1 MGFELRRRTAHLALG
16 VTTLAASGALA
27 AQSSAAQ
34 IALNARCYLNT
45 DHSTARVRVAGI
57 GFFPSSSVELGGGVF
72 GTVTTDA
79 AGQFLATVKAPN
91 DTIKPGARKFTV
103 TASDDDAATGQTVT
117 ASTTGHYSLA
127 GLALSDTV
135 VGFGKRITYYFGGF
149 RPGRQIY
156 GHYFIGRRQTGRK
169 RFGKATGP
177 CGTLKARAT
186 GYPVSRAHPDKWIVY
201 FDDLEKFKKDAIP
214 TYVYGFHKV

>member
-1 MGFELRRRTAHLALG
+1 MDVELCRRTARLALG
-16 VTTLAASGALA
+16 ATTLAASGALA

-45 DHSTARVRVAGI
+45 DRSTARVKVAGT

-79 AGQFLATVKAPN
+79 AGRFLTTVKAPN

-103 TASDDDAATGQTVT
+103 TASDADAGTGETVT
-117 ASTTGHYSLA
+117 ASTTGHYSRA

-156 GHYFIGRRQTGRK
+156 GHYFIGRRQTGHK

-177 CGTLKARAT
+177 CGTLKASAT
-186 GYPVSRAHPDKWIVY
+186 GYPVSRTHPDKWIVY
-201 FDDLEKFKKDAIP
+201 FDDLKKFGRDAIP